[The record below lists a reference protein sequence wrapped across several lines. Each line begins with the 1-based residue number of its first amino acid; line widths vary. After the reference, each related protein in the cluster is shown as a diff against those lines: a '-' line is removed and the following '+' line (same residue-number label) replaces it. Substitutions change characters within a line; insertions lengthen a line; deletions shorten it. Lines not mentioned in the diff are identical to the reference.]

1 MRAALPSFDRRRL
14 AGLAGVGIVVGG
26 LALGDRIEHRQWLA
40 LLAAGWLLG
49 LIGVWPGLPA
59 EISGTAR
66 RTVQTT
72 IVLGSIFVLIAV
84 QLLRTQV
91 VLGDVIAHRA
101 AIDPT
106 TGAVVS
112 NPRLAADLGTGR
124 GRMLD
129 RNGAVLAETI
139 DEGDFPRRVAPDPA
153 AAPVVGY
160 FSPRLYGASGLEAA
174 YDDAL
179 AGRASGNAVAQ
190 ELDRLLGRSQLGLDL
205 HLTLDANLQDL
216 ADRELAGRP
225 GAAVLLDARTGAV
238 LALASS
244 PHVDPSQLGGTDAAG
259 TAAAQAYWATIA
271 DDPAAPLLPRA
282 TQGLLTP
289 GSIFKVVTAAA
300 ALDSGAATPD
310 STYEDD
316 GQFTV
321 QGHTIDDPNRPDP
334 SQTTWTLTQ
343 ALGWSLNAVFAQVG
357 LQLGADPLRDMAAR
371 FGFGGALPFD
381 LPTAASQLASDAGD
395 LGNPATL
402 ADTAFGQGEIET
414 TPLQMALVAAC
425 VANDGRIMRPYLVD
439 RATAPDGAVA
449 WQTRPSVWRRPIGD
463 PAANELAQMMVWAT
477 TEGGNRAAA
486 IPGYTVG
493 GKTGTA
499 ETGRGTTHAWFIGWA
514 TDGPRAY
521 AVAVVVEEG
530 GSGGSVAL
538 PIARDLL
545 AGALG

>member
-1 MRAALPSFDRRRL
+1 MRATLLTDRRRL
-14 AGLAGVGIVVGG
+14 TGALGLGIVVVG
-26 LALGDRIEHRQWLA
+26 LALGDRIDQRAWLA
-40 LLAAGWLLG
+40 MLAAAWLLG
-49 LIGVWPGLPA
+49 LVAIWPGLPP
-59 EISGTAR
+59 EIGGDAR
-66 RTVQTT
+66 RAVQTT
-72 IVLGSIFVLIAV
+72 IVVGSAFVLIAV

-91 VLGDVIAHRA
+91 VLGVGIAHRA

-112 NPRLAADLGTGR
+112 NPRLAADLGSGR
-124 GRMLD
+124 GRIVD
-129 RNGAVLAETI
+129 RNGTVLAETV
-139 DEGDFPRRVAPDPA
+139 DDGDFPRRVAPDPA

-179 AGRASGNAVAQ
+179 AGRASGNALQQ
-190 ELDRLLGRSQLGLDL
+190 EIDRLLGTTRPGLDL
-205 HLTLDANLQDL
+205 HLTLDDNLQDL
-216 ADRELAGRP
+216 ADRELAGRR
-225 GAAVLLDARTGAV
+225 GAAVLLDARSGAV

-244 PHVDPSQLGGTDAAG
+244 PHIDPSRLGGTDVAG
-259 TAAAQAYWATIA
+259 TTEAQAYWATIA

-289 GSIFKVVTAAA
+289 GSVFKVVTAAA

-310 STYEDD
+310 SVYQDD

-321 QGHTIDDPNRPDP
+321 QGHTIADPNRPDA

-357 LQLGADPLRDMAAR
+357 LQLGPDLLGDMAAR
-371 FGFGGALPFD
+371 FGFGGAIPFD
-381 LPTAASQLASDAGD
+381 LPTAPSQLASHPGD
-395 LGNPATL
+395 LANPATL
-402 ADTAFGQGEIET
+402 ADTAFGQGELEA

-439 RATAPDGAVA
+439 RATTPSGVVA
-449 WQTRPSVWRRPIGD
+449 WQTQPTVWRRPMGD
-463 PAANELAQMMVWAT
+463 AAASQLAQMMVWGT
-477 TEGGNRAAA
+477 TEGGYRAAA

-499 ETGRGTTHAWFIGWA
+499 ETGHGTTHAWFIGWA
-514 TDGPRAY
+514 SDGARAY

-530 GSGGSVAL
+530 GSGGGVAL
-538 PIARDLL
+538 PIGRDLL
-545 AGALG
+545 AAALG

>member
-1 MRAALPSFDRRRL
+1 
-14 AGLAGVGIVVGG
+14 
-26 LALGDRIEHRQWLA
+26 LGDRIDHLQWLA

-49 LIGVWPGLPA
+49 LVAVWPALPP
-59 EISGTAR
+59 EMPGEAR
-66 RTVQTT
+66 RALQTT
-72 IVLGSIFVLIAV
+72 IALGSVFVLIAV

-91 VLGDVIAHRA
+91 ALGGVIAHRA
-101 AIDPT
+101 AIDPA

-124 GRMLD
+124 GRILD
-129 RNGAVLAETI
+129 RNGTVLAETI
-139 DEGDFPRRVAPDPA
+139 DDGDLPRRVAPDPA

-160 FSPRLYGASGLEAA
+160 FSPRLYGATGLEAA

-179 AGRASGNAVAQ
+179 AGRASGNALQ
-190 ELDRLLGRSQLGLDL
+190 RELDRLLGRTQPGLDL
-205 HLTLDANLQDL
+205 HLTLDAGLQDL
-216 ADRELAGRP
+216 ADRELAGRR

-244 PHVDPSQLGGTDAAG
+244 PHIDASRLGGTDAAG
-259 TAAAQAYWATIA
+259 SADAQAYWATIA

-282 TQGLLTP
+282 TQGMLTP
-289 GSIFKVVTAAA
+289 GSVFKVITAAA

-316 GQFTV
+316 GQFTI
-321 QGHTIDDPNRPDP
+321 QGHTIDDPNRPDA

-357 LQLGADPLRDMAAR
+357 LQLGADRLRDMAAR
-371 FGFGGALPFD
+371 FGFGGAIPFD
-381 LPTAASQLASDAGD
+381 LPVTPSQLASNPGD
-395 LGNPATL
+395 LTNPATL
-402 ADTAFGQGEIET
+402 ADTAFGQGEIAA

-439 RATAPDGAVA
+439 RATAQDGGVA
-449 WQTRPSVWRRPIGD
+449 WQTEPSVWRRPIGD
-463 PAANELAQMMVWAT
+463 AAAGELAQMMVWGT
-477 TEGGNRAAA
+477 TEGGYRAAA

-499 ETGRGTTHAWFIGWA
+499 ETGHGTTHAWFIGWA
-514 TDGPRAY
+514 SDGPRAY

-530 GSGGSVAL
+530 GSGGGVAL
-538 PIARDLL
+538 PIGRDLL
-545 AGALG
+545 AAALG